1 MQDRGRDDLIDDVQ
15 NGRMSPEAAEEE
27 AVRLGLPPLARVPD
41 PASYNPMGETW
52 WTLVMAI
59 AWIAWRS
66 PRKVCEFWDT
76 YRRECWDWHYRGVRQ
91 GPGTP
96 VQGRWF
102 LKQREP
108 ATLSR
113 LILEANYD
121 KANGLLPNDWIS
133 VEAAKAKLWKP
144 LSDNVMQATGM
155 ERPNGE
161 ERVSIP
167 DHEWCDLAPFQ
178 RKGRTVLLVRKG
190 QSVAGASGYNDV
202 MVLRQSVMALW
213 PLDRREECDKLLPPT
228 MSPDGPGYMPL
239 YCAAQW
245 IATQGGNFTFDPHHT
260 PNWHA
265 PYADLRARISS
276 GEVTVTGV
284 WDGIGGKLDPHLF
297 ASVRVAYP
305 FSYEPLD
312 LILSEDLYLAS
323 CAYINEEHWRAG
335 SDDNL
340 QNRRGVKV
348 ARIQV
353 LKTDVVRWWPF
364 GPVEAAAETSAVA
377 PTSGAPGRPSSM
389 HLVEDEHR
397 ARWEHGDALPG
408 VAKEAR
414 ALHDWF
420 RKAHPDE
427 KPPTARTIENRI
439 RAEHRRRNATP
450 RN

>member
-27 AVRLGLPPLARVPD
+27 AARRGLPPLARVPD

-59 AWIAWRS
+59 AWIVWRS
-66 PRKVCEFWDT
+66 PRKVCEFWDR
-76 YRRECWDWHYRGVRQ
+76 YRHECWDWHDRGVRR
-91 GPGTP
+91 GPDTP
-96 VQGRWF
+96 VQWF

-113 LILEANYD
+113 LIREANYD
-121 KANGLLPNDWIS
+121 KANGLLPNDRIS
-133 VEAAKAKLWKP
+133 VEDLKAKLWKV
-144 LSDNVMQATGM
+144 LSNNVMQATGM
-155 ERPNGE
+155 KRLNGE
-161 ERVSIP
+161 ERVLIP

-178 RKGRTVLLVRKG
+178 RKDRTVLLVRKG
-190 QSVAGASGYNDV
+190 QSVSDASGYNDV
-202 MVLRQSVMALW
+202 MVRRQSVMALW
-213 PLDRREECDKLLPPT
+213 PLVQREECERLLPPI
-228 MSPDGPGYMPL
+228 MSPDGPGYIPL

-245 IATQGGNFTFDPHHT
+245 IATRGGTFTFDPHHT

-265 PYADLRARISS
+265 PYADLLARISS

-284 WDGIGGKLDPHLF
+284 RDGIGEKLEPHLF

-305 FSYEPLD
+305 FSDEPLD

-323 CAYINEEHWRAG
+323 GAYINEGHWRTG
-335 SDDNL
+335 WDDNL

-364 GPVEAAAETSAVA
+364 GLVKAAAETSAVA

-389 HLVEDEHR
+389 HLIEDEHR
-397 ARWEHGDALPG
+397 ARWECGN
-408 VAKEAR
+408 
-414 ALHDWF
+414 ALHGVGAEAGALLKWF
-420 RKAHPDE
+420 RRAHPDK
-427 KPPTARTIENRI
+427 KPPTAHTIENRI
-439 RAEHRRRNATP
+439 RHEHSRRKANP

>member
-1 MQDRGRDDLIDDVQ
+1 VCKAESATMQDRGRDDLIDDVQ

-27 AVRLGLPPLARVPD
+27 AARLGLPPLASAPD
-41 PASYNPMGETW
+41 PASYNPMVETW

-76 YRRECWDWHYRGVRQ
+76 YRRESWDWHYRGVQ
-91 GPGTP
+91 GT
-96 VQGRWF
+96 WF

-113 LILEANYD
+113 LKANYD
-121 KANGLLPNDWIS
+121 KAS
-133 VEAAKAKLWKP
+133 VEDVKAKLWKV
-144 LSDNVMQATGM
+144 LSENVMQATGIK
-155 ERPNGE
+155 RPNGGD
-161 ERVSIP
+161 RVLIP

-178 RKGRTVLLVRKG
+178 RKGRTVLFVRKR
-190 QSVAGASGYNDV
+190 QSVSDASGYNDV
-202 MVLRQSVMALW
+202 RVRRQSVMALW
-213 PLDRREECDKLLPPT
+213 PLDQREECDKLLPPT

-239 YCAAQW
+239 YCVAQW
-245 IATQGGNFTFDPHHT
+245 IATRGGNFTFDPHHT

-265 PYADLRARISS
+265 PYADLLGRISS

-284 WDGIGGKLDPHLF
+284 RDGISGKLDPHLF

-305 FSYEPLD
+305 FSNEPLD

-335 SDDNL
+335 CDDSL
-340 QNRRGVKV
+340 QNRRGAKWP
-348 ARIQV
+348 RIQV
-353 LKTDVVRWWPF
+353 LKTDVVKWWPF
-364 GPVEAAAETSAVA
+364 CLVEAAAETSTVA

-389 HLVEDEHR
+389 HLIEDEHR
-397 ARWEHGDALPG
+397 ARWERGNALPG
-408 VAKEAR
+408 VAAEAR

-420 RKAHPDE
+420 RKAHPDK
-427 KPPTARTIENRI
+427 KPPKAGTIENRI
-439 RAEHRRRNATP
+439 RHEHRRRKATA

>member
-15 NGRMSPEAAEEE
+15 NDRMSPEAAEEE
-27 AVRLGLPPLARVPD
+27 AARLGLPPLAPVPD

-76 YRRECWDWHYRGVRQ
+76 YRRECWDWHSGVRQ

-113 LILEANYD
+113 LILEAKYD
-121 KANGLLPNDWIS
+121 KANGLLRIS
-133 VEAAKAKLWKP
+133 VEDVKAKLWKV

-161 ERVSIP
+161 EPVLIP

-190 QSVAGASGYNDV
+190 QSVSGASGYNDV
-202 MVLRQSVMALW
+202 MVRRQSVMALW
-213 PLDRREECDKLLPPT
+213 PLDRRDCDKLLPPT

-245 IATQGGNFTFDPHHT
+245 IATRGGNFTFDPHHT

-265 PYADLRARISS
+265 PYADLLARIAP

-284 WDGIGGKLDPHLF
+284 QDGIGGKLDPHLF
-297 ASVRVAYP
+297 ASVRAAYP

>member
-27 AVRLGLPPLARVPD
+27 AARLGLPPLASVPD
-41 PASYNPMGETW
+41 PASYNPMVETW

-76 YRRECWDWHYRGVRQ
+76 YRRECWDWHYGGVRQ

-96 VQGRWF
+96 VQDGWF
-102 LKQREP
+102 LKRREP
-108 ATLSR
+108 ATVSR
-113 LILEANYD
+113 LILETKRD
-121 KANGLLPNDWIS
+121 KANGLLPDDWIS
-133 VEAAKAKLWKP
+133 VEDVKAKLWKA

-161 ERVSIP
+161 ERVLIP

-190 QSVAGASGYNDV
+190 QSVSGASGYNDV

-213 PLDRREECDKLLPPT
+213 PLVRREECDKLLPPT

-245 IATQGGNFTFDPHHT
+245 IATRGGNFTFDPHHT

-265 PYADLRARISS
+265 PYADLLARISS

-284 WDGIGGKLDPHLF
+284 RDGIGGKLDPHLF

-305 FSYEPLD
+305 FSYEPFA
-312 LILSEDLYLAS
+312 LIVSGDLYLAS
-323 CAYINEEHWRAG
+323 CTYLNEEEWRAG
-335 SDDNL
+335 SDDSL
-340 QNRRGVKV
+340 QDRRGVKV
-348 ARIQV
+348 G
-353 LKTDVVRWWPF
+353 KD
-364 GPVEAAAETSAVA
+364 
-377 PTSGAPGRPSSM
+377 SGS
-389 HLVEDEHR
+389 
-397 ARWEHGDALPG
+397 
-408 VAKEAR
+408 
-414 ALHDWF
+414 
-420 RKAHPDE
+420 
-427 KPPTARTIENRI
+427 
-439 RAEHRRRNATP
+439 
-450 RN
+450 

>member
-15 NGRMSPEAAEEE
+15 NGRMSREAAEEE
-27 AVRLGLPPLARVPD
+27 AARLGLPPLAPVPD
-41 PASYNPMGETW
+41 PDSYNPMVETW

-76 YRRECWDWHYRGVRQ
+76 YRARMLGLALRRRAQ

-96 VQGRWF
+96 VQDRWF
-102 LKQREP
+102 LKPREP

-113 LILEANYD
+113 LILE
-121 KANGLLPNDWIS
+121 GIS
-133 VEAAKAKLWKP
+133 VEDVKAKLWKA

-161 ERVSIP
+161 ERVLIP

-178 RKGRTVLLVRKG
+178 RNGRTDLLVRKG
-190 QSVAGASGYNDV
+190 QSVSGASGYNDV

-228 MSPDGPGYMPL
+228 MSPEGPGYMPL

-245 IATQGGNFTFDPHHT
+245 IATRGGNFTFDPHHT

-265 PYADLRARISS
+265 PYADLLARISS

-284 WDGIGGKLDPHLF
+284 RDGIGGKLDPHLF

-305 FSYEPLD
+305 FSYEPFA
-312 LILSEDLYLAS
+312 LIVSEDLYLAS
-323 CAYINEEHWRAG
+323 CTYFNEEEWRAG
-335 SDDNL
+335 SDDSL
-340 QNRRGVKV
+340 QDRRGVKW

-353 LKTDVVRWWPF
+353 LKSDVVRWWPF
-364 GPVEAAAETSAVA
+364 RPVETRLKRRQSPPRAERRGVQAQCIWSKTS
-377 PTSGAPGRPSSM
+377 
-389 HLVEDEHR
+389 
-397 ARWEHGDALPG
+397 
-408 VAKEAR
+408 
-414 ALHDWF
+414 
-420 RKAHPDE
+420 
-427 KPPTARTIENRI
+427 TARDGN
-439 RAEHRRRNATP
+439 AAMHRMRRCGGTGT
-450 RN
+450 R

>member
-1 MQDRGRDDLIDDVQ
+1 M
-15 NGRMSPEAAEEE
+15 
-27 AVRLGLPPLARVPD
+27 
-41 PASYNPMGETW
+41 
-52 WTLVMAI
+52 
-59 AWIAWRS
+59 
-66 PRKVCEFWDT
+66 
-76 YRRECWDWHYRGVRQ
+76 
-91 GPGTP
+91 P
-96 VQGRWF
+96 VQGRWL

-121 KANGLLPNDWIS
+121 KANGLLPDDWIS
-133 VEAAKAKLWKP
+133 VEDVKAKLWKA

-155 ERPNGE
+155 KLPNGE
-161 ERVSIP
+161 ERVLIP
-167 DHEWCDLAPFQ
+167 DHEWCDLVPFQ

-190 QSVAGASGYNDV
+190 QSVSGASGYNDV
-202 MVLRQSVMALW
+202 MVRRQSVMALW
-213 PLDRREECDKLLPPT
+213 PLDHCDGDKLLPAT

-239 YCAAQW
+239 YFAAQW
-245 IATQGGNFTFDPHHT
+245 IATRGGNFTFDPHHT

-265 PYADLRARISS
+265 PYADLLARISS

-284 WDGIGGKLDPHLF
+284 RDGIGGKLDPHLF

-305 FSYEPLD
+305 YADEPLD
-312 LILSEDLYLAS
+312 LILSEDVYLAS
-323 CAYINEEHWRAG
+323 GAYINEEHWRAG

-340 QNRRGVKV
+340 QNRRGVKW

-353 LKTDVVRWWPF
+353 LKADVVRWWPF
-364 GPVEAAAETSAVA
+364 GLDLAAAETSAVA
-377 PTSGAPGRPSSM
+377 ATSGAPGRPSSM
-389 HLVEDEHR
+389 NLIEDEHR
-397 ARWEHGDALPG
+397 ARWERSDALQG
-408 VAKEAR
+408 VAAEAR

-439 RAEHRRRNATP
+439 RAEHKRRKATP

>member
-1 MQDRGRDDLIDDVQ
+1 MQERGRDDLIDDVQ

-27 AVRLGLPPLARVPD
+27 AARLGLPPLARVPD

-66 PRKVCEFWDT
+66 PRKVCKFWDT
-76 YRRECWDWHYRGVRQ
+76 YRRECWDWHCRGVRQ

-113 LILEANYD
+113 LEANYD
-121 KANGLLPNDWIS
+121 KAN
-133 VEAAKAKLWKP
+133 VEDVKAKLWKA
-144 LSDNVMQATGM
+144 LSGNVMQATGIK
-155 ERPNGE
+155 RPNGE
-161 ERVSIP
+161 ERVLIP

-190 QSVAGASGYNDV
+190 QSVSDASGYNDV
-202 MVLRQSVMALW
+202 MVRRQSVMALW
-213 PLDRREECDKLLPPT
+213 PLVRREECDKLLPPT

-239 YCAAQW
+239 YRAAQW
-245 IATQGGNFTFDPHHT
+245 IATRGGKFTFDPHHT

-265 PYADLRARISS
+265 PYADLLARISS

-284 WDGIGGKLDPHLF
+284 QDGIGGKLDPHLF

-305 FSYEPLD
+305 FSDEPLD

-323 CAYINEEHWRAG
+323 GTYINEERWRAG
-335 SDDNL
+335 WDDSL

-353 LKTDVVRWWPF
+353 LKTHVVRWWPF
-364 GPVEAAAETSAVA
+364 GLVEAAAETSAVA
-377 PTSGAPGRPSSM
+377 PTTGTPGRPSSM
-389 HLVEDEHR
+389 HLIEDEHR
-397 ARWEHGDALPG
+397 ARWKRGEALAG
-408 VAKEAR
+408 VAAEAR
-414 ALHDWF
+414 ALHCWF
-420 RKAHPDE
+420 RKTHPDK
-427 KPPTARTIENRI
+427 KPPKAETIENRI
-439 RAEHRRRNATP
+439 RPEHRRRKATP

>member
-27 AVRLGLPPLARVPD
+27 AARLGLPPLARVPD

-76 YRRECWDWHYRGVRQ
+76 YLRECWDWHCRGVRQ
-91 GPGTP
+91 GTRAP
-96 VQGRWF
+96 VQGRWS

-108 ATLSR
+108 TTLSR
-113 LILEANYD
+113 LIREANYD
-121 KANGLLPNDWIS
+121 KANVKD
-133 VEAAKAKLWKP
+133 VKAKLWKV

-155 ERPNGE
+155 KRPKGE
-161 ERVSIP
+161 ERVLIP

-178 RKGRTVLLVRKG
+178 RKGRIVLLVRKG
-190 QSVAGASGYNDV
+190 QSVSDASGYNDV
-202 MVLRQSVMALW
+202 MVRRQSVMALW
-213 PLDRREECDKLLPPT
+213 PLLQREECDRLLPPT

-245 IATQGGNFTFDPHHT
+245 IATRGGTFTFDPHHT

-265 PYADLRARISS
+265 SYADLLPRISS

-284 WDGIGGKLDPHLF
+284 RDGIGEKLDPNLF

-305 FSYEPLD
+305 FSDEPLD

-323 CAYINEEHWRAG
+323 CAYINQEHWRAG
-335 SDDNL
+335 ADDSL
-340 QNRRGVKV
+340 QNRHGVKV

-353 LKTDVVRWWPF
+353 LKSDVVKWWPF
-364 GPVEAAAETSAVA
+364 GLDEATAETSAVSRA
-377 PTSGAPGRPSSM
+377 GRAPGRPSSM
-389 HLVEDEHR
+389 HLIIDKHR
-397 ARWEHGDALPG
+397 ARLEGGDALPG
-408 VAKEAR
+408 VAAEAR

-420 RKAHPDE
+420 RKAHPN
-427 KPPTARTIENRI
+427 KKLPTVGTIENRI
-439 RAEHRRRNATP
+439 RHEHRRRKATP